1 MMRIKDVKKR
11 VQQILEE
18 QPGTR
23 SSDGELYYVFGER
36 VLGAQQMAVMRASDL
51 LLYRRQLNLPTFEA
65 VRRARQKVQAEFPE
79 LAAVGDVE
87 AFRMV
92 NEQEYKE
99 FAKS

>member
-1 MMRIKDVKKR
+1 MKVKDVKKN
-11 VQQILEE
+11 VQQILEDR
-18 QPGTR
+18 PGTR
-23 SSDGELYYVFGER
+23 SSDGELYYVYCER
-36 VLGAQQMAVMRASDL
+36 ELGIYPMSVLRASDL
-51 LLYRRQLNLPTFEA
+51 LLFRKQLGLPTFEA